1 MSEQFPRILTY
12 LLIYV
17 LYFTLYL
24 VKATLI
30 VKFQYTRIIENF
42 FSLKINLFISRVA
55 FYILKQKEKILDAL
69 LLGSLLLWHAYICL
83 PTYTYLYTK
92 SDSHSQ
98 KNCQLEWKKIHSSK
112 LWCSLACKGITPLF
126 TSIVIYPSFGVCLC
140 LLLHGHKP

>member
-24 VKATLI
+24 VKATLT
-30 VKFQYTRIIENF
+30 VKLQYTRIIENGVF
-42 FSLKINLFISRVA
+42 FLKNLFISHVA

-69 LLGSLLLWHAYICL
+69 LLGSLLLWHAYIRL
-83 PTYTYLYTK
+83 PTYTYLYPT

-98 KNCQLEWKKIHSSK
+98 KNCQLE
-112 LWCSLACKGITPLF
+112 
-126 TSIVIYPSFGVCLC
+126 
-140 LLLHGHKP
+140 